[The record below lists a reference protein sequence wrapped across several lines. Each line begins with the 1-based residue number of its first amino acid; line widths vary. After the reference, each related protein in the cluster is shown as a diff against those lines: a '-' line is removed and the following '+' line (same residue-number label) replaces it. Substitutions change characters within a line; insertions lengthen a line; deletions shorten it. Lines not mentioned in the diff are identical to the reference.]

1 MRDRRSS
8 RRWATAMVRPIRAA
22 HVASMMALAV
32 VPAVSRAD
40 DTTANKTPRDKEA
53 CIAAAEQGQ
62 SQRDDGKYRAARAA
76 FVRCSADSCPRVIV
90 ESCTKWLHEI
100 DENAPTIV
108 LGAKD
113 EQGTDLTDVA
123 VTFDG
128 APFATLLDGKP
139 VEVDTGE
146 HVLHFERRGSMPV
159 DQRIVLRAGEKAR
172 GVSVTL
178 KVANATEPSTSTSA
192 APSGAEPVEATHER
206 ALSARHVVAGS
217 LALGALAAVAT
228 GIFFSLAAHQNQT
241 DAAAIRT
248 TLGPIDACTVATSDT
263 TIAMCASLGNKVDT
277 QHADLN
283 ASTALFAAGGALV
296 AGAVV
301 TWLVWPSGRSTAPS
315 TTTGAA
321 VVPLPGG
328 AALDLS
334 VGF

>member
-1 MRDRRSS
+1 
-8 RRWATAMVRPIRAA
+8 
-22 HVASMMALAV
+22 MMALAV

-62 SQRDDGKYRAARAA
+62 SQRDDGKYRAARTA
-76 FVRCSADSCPRVIV
+76 FVRCSADSCPRVVV

-128 APFATLLDGKP
+128 APFAIVLDGKP
-139 VEVDTGE
+139 IEVDTGE
-146 HVLHFERRGSMPV
+146 HVLHFERPGSIPV

-178 KVANATEPSTSTSA
+178 KAANASEPSASTSVES
-192 APSGAEPVEATHER
+192 SGAEPVEATHER

-217 LALGALAAVAT
+217 LALGALAALAT
-228 GIFFSLAAHQNQT
+228 GIFFSLAGDQNQT
-241 DAAAIRT
+241 DAASIRT
-248 TLGPIDACTVATSDT
+248 TLGPMDACTMATSAT
-263 TIAMCASLGNKVDT
+263 TNAMCATLRSKVDT

-283 ASTALFAAGGALV
+283 ASTALLAGAGALS
-296 AGAVV
+296 ASAVF
-301 TWLVWPSGRSTAPS
+301 TWLVWPSGRSTAPP
-315 TTTGAA
+315 TTGAA

-334 VGF
+334 VRF